1 MSRRLKLQ
9 SSVVRVILSPPRR
22 PFPPLA
28 DFFSVLF
35 NITGESCGQGRLRWE
50 RAKRVRGSKPAKMSR
65 VMKSTALLF
74 ICFLS
79 SLLRVSL
86 WIFLAPLSRRRSLAP
101 SFIVFPLVTLPPPPP
116 PAPPPP
122 LENQLRETILGTRA
136 TSLLIKENDDARDE
150 DLSANVAS
158 SVRCDELNARYDPL
172 TSFLSILLDVR

>member
-1 MSRRLKLQ
+1 MGKAGWDGRGRSGCEGRSPQKWVELWSQRLYY
-9 SSVVRVILSPPRR
+9 LSA
-22 PFPPLA
+22 FWA
-28 DFFSVLF
+28 LF
-35 NITGESCGQGRLRWE
+35 YAS
-50 RAKRVRGSKPAKMSR
+50 
-65 VMKSTALLF
+65 LF
-74 ICFLS
+74 EFS
-79 SLLRVSL
+79 SLLCRGVALSL
-86 WIFLAPLSRRRSLAP
+86 LCRGVALSLLLLSSFPSL
-101 SFIVFPLVTLPPPPP
+101 LCHPPP